1 MYTVGRIGSYIS
13 RGVYTVSA
21 PFHPFGGAV
30 DIIVVEQPDGSFKSS
45 PWYVRFGKFQ
55 GVLKTKEKVVT
66 INVNGVDANFNMY
79 LDHKGE
85 AYFLK
90 EADVEEGESASYP
103 SSSGDEADG
112 QPNNSRR
119 LMKSQNCNC
128 DADKLDS
135 AAHFDASNRKMLPR
149 TASQRARILGLVLGR
164 KSFKESRYQKGEGDI
179 DMVRLS
185 SLERA
190 EFAADLLE
198 MKWST
203 NLPSSLSRKEN
214 ASQIL
219 PHDGL
224 DNMVAKDIQVNN
236 EEIHVD
242 LSVDDY
248 ERNRNDQSI
257 LDKECGS
264 QSEQMASG
272 SHFSSK
278 NLENFVEESGID
290 VSCLGSV
297 EQVVES
303 SALDESILDENSSI
317 VSELSR
323 TIGEF
328 GVDNAYLDEHEQQ
341 SFPDA
346 KIQYELEAHQ
356 GKHFDDEQACDNN
369 DVASSGCR
377 ISTEAGSDQ
386 SFVYCETSETS
397 IVGFD
402 GGNGKSPETVYL
414 ASGKYGEVHVHLE
427 TVHVTTEL
435 LSKDTDV
442 VQAEEIELEKEPGEV
457 LENHSDQVNQAP
469 CVLERIEKDL
479 KEPPEAPKSSTQVLG
494 EESVLCSIKEVNSQ
508 NSCLTPIE
516 VQEEKGITDDLQYL
530 ESTDE
535 SQELYNDSVLKRA
548 VGNSPSDSS
557 EEEQFLFSDLDEFK
571 LSKVQ
576 GVDSSSPDSVKKSDD
591 PSFSAEGIKEV
602 NGSVNTIDE
611 SSSLSEMSG
620 LYNLLNDFEN
630 TTDKLGAIS
639 DPIIIHKS
647 HGPAEEVGRL
657 AESLPNMRSLS
668 VKLDAH
674 DPHHPLSHSLD
685 SNCKSLN
692 WMLFK
697 ENDSSYMRSDTDIEL
712 HLADEQ
718 PNIDEMQFS
727 EGQKTVFSTPAAGNP
742 AKITVS
748 PGGSWRL
755 WPFFRRSRPGKA
767 IQPVISGTKSSD
779 TEVASDSIND
789 RGGNRDVCKTNMAK
803 KKIKVLTPTSEQL
816 ASLNLKEGKNS
827 VTFTFSTA
835 MLGKQQVDARIYL
848 WKWNTRI
855 VISDVDGTI
864 TKSDVL
870 GQFMPLVGVDWSQT
884 GVAHLFSAIKENG
897 YQLLFLSA
905 RAIVQAYHTR
915 RFLFTLKQDGKALP
929 DGPVVISPDGLF
941 PSLFREV
948 IRRAPHEF
956 KIACLEDIKALFPT
970 DCNPFYAGFGN
981 RDTDE
986 ISYLKVGI
994 PRGKIFII
1002 NPKGEVVVNHRVDS
1016 KTYSSIHVLV
1026 HGMFPHTTST
1036 EQEDFNQWN
1045 YWKLPP
1051 PNIDV

>member
-1 MYTVGRIGSYIS
+1 M
-13 RGVYTVSA
+13 
-21 PFHPFGGAV
+21 
-30 DIIVVEQPDGSFKSS
+30 
-45 PWYVRFGKFQ
+45 
-55 GVLKTKEKVVT
+55 
-66 INVNGVDANFNMY
+66 
-79 LDHKGE
+79 
-85 AYFLK
+85 
-90 EADVEEGESASYP
+90 
-103 SSSGDEADG
+103 
-112 QPNNSRR
+112 
-119 LMKSQNCNC
+119 
-128 DADKLDS
+128 
-135 AAHFDASNRKMLPR
+135 
-149 TASQRARILGLVLGR
+149 
-164 KSFKESRYQKGEGDI
+164 
-179 DMVRLS
+179 
-185 SLERA
+185 
-190 EFAADLLE
+190 
-198 MKWST
+198 
-203 NLPSSLSRKEN
+203 SRKEN
-214 ASQIL
+214 VSQIL

-386 SFVYCETSETS
+386 SFVYCESSETS

-402 GGNGKSPETVYL
+402 GSNGKSPETVYL
-414 ASGKYGEVHVHLE
+414 ASGKCGEVHVHLE

-469 CVLERIEKDL
+469 CVLEHIEKDL

-516 VQEEKGITDDLQYL
+516 VQEEKGITDALQYL

-548 VGNSPSDSS
+548 IGNSPSDSS

-571 LSKVQ
+571 LSKDQ

-697 ENDSSYMRSDTDIEL
+697 ENDSSCMKSDTDIEL
-712 HLADEQ
+712 HLAEER
-718 PNIDEMQFS
+718 PIIDDMQFS
-727 EGQKTVFSTPAAGNP
+727 QGQKTVFSTPAAGNP

-755 WPFFRRSRPGKA
+755 WPFFRRSRSGKA
-767 IQPVISGTKSSD
+767 MQPVISGTKSSD

-789 RGGNRDVCKTNMAK
+789 RDGNRSVCKTNMAK

-835 MLGKQQVDARIYL
+835 MLG
-848 WKWNTRI
+848 
-855 VISDVDGTI
+855 
-864 TKSDVL
+864 
-870 GQFMPLVGVDWSQT
+870 
-884 GVAHLFSAIKENG
+884 
-897 YQLLFLSA
+897 
-905 RAIVQAYHTR
+905 
-915 RFLFTLKQDGKALP
+915 
-929 DGPVVISPDGLF
+929 
-941 PSLFREV
+941 
-948 IRRAPHEF
+948 
-956 KIACLEDIKALFPT
+956 
-970 DCNPFYAGFGN
+970 
-981 RDTDE
+981 
-986 ISYLKVGI
+986 
-994 PRGKIFII
+994 
-1002 NPKGEVVVNHRVDS
+1002 
-1016 KTYSSIHVLV
+1016 
-1026 HGMFPHTTST
+1026 
-1036 EQEDFNQWN
+1036 
-1045 YWKLPP
+1045 
-1051 PNIDV
+1051 

>member
-103 SSSGDEADG
+103 SSSSDEADG

-149 TASQRARILGLVLGR
+149 TASQRARILGLVFGR

-179 DMVRLS
+179 DLVRLS

-203 NLPSSLSRKEN
+203 NLPSSMSRKEN

-224 DNMVAKDIQVNN
+224 DNMVAKGIQVNN

-328 GVDNAYLDEHEQQ
+328 GVDNAYLAEHEQQ

-386 SFVYCETSETS
+386 SFVYCESSETS

-402 GGNGKSPETVYL
+402 GSNGKSPETVYL
-414 ASGKYGEVHVHLE
+414 ASGKCGEVHVHLE

-435 LSKDTDV
+435 LSKVNAFLKYYSNRTF
-442 VQAEEIELEKEPGEV
+442 
-457 LENHSDQVNQAP
+457 DQ
-469 CVLERIEKDL
+469 
-479 KEPPEAPKSSTQVLG
+479 
-494 EESVLCSIKEVNSQ
+494 
-508 NSCLTPIE
+508 
-516 VQEEKGITDDLQYL
+516 Y
-530 ESTDE
+530 
-535 SQELYNDSVLKRA
+535 
-548 VGNSPSDSS
+548 
-557 EEEQFLFSDLDEFK
+557 
-571 LSKVQ
+571 
-576 GVDSSSPDSVKKSDD
+576 
-591 PSFSAEGIKEV
+591 
-602 NGSVNTIDE
+602 
-611 SSSLSEMSG
+611 
-620 LYNLLNDFEN
+620 
-630 TTDKLGAIS
+630 
-639 DPIIIHKS
+639 
-647 HGPAEEVGRL
+647 
-657 AESLPNMRSLS
+657 
-668 VKLDAH
+668 
-674 DPHHPLSHSLD
+674 
-685 SNCKSLN
+685 
-692 WMLFK
+692 
-697 ENDSSYMRSDTDIEL
+697 
-712 HLADEQ
+712 
-718 PNIDEMQFS
+718 
-727 EGQKTVFSTPAAGNP
+727 
-742 AKITVS
+742 
-748 PGGSWRL
+748 
-755 WPFFRRSRPGKA
+755 
-767 IQPVISGTKSSD
+767 
-779 TEVASDSIND
+779 
-789 RGGNRDVCKTNMAK
+789 
-803 KKIKVLTPTSEQL
+803 
-816 ASLNLKEGKNS
+816 
-827 VTFTFSTA
+827 
-835 MLGKQQVDARIYL
+835 
-848 WKWNTRI
+848 
-855 VISDVDGTI
+855 
-864 TKSDVL
+864 
-870 GQFMPLVGVDWSQT
+870 
-884 GVAHLFSAIKENG
+884 
-897 YQLLFLSA
+897 
-905 RAIVQAYHTR
+905 
-915 RFLFTLKQDGKALP
+915 
-929 DGPVVISPDGLF
+929 
-941 PSLFREV
+941 
-948 IRRAPHEF
+948 
-956 KIACLEDIKALFPT
+956 
-970 DCNPFYAGFGN
+970 
-981 RDTDE
+981 
-986 ISYLKVGI
+986 
-994 PRGKIFII
+994 IF
-1002 NPKGEVVVNHRVDS
+1002 
-1016 KTYSSIHVLV
+1016 
-1026 HGMFPHTTST
+1026 
-1036 EQEDFNQWN
+1036 
-1045 YWKLPP
+1045 
-1051 PNIDV
+1051 